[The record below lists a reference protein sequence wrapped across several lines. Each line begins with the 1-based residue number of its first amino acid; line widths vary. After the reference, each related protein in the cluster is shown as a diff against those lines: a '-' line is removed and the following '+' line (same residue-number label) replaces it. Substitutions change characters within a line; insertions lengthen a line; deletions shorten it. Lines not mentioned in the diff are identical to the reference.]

1 MENKKFFALCYLNK
15 SSLYRD
21 SKHWQIANIY
31 DHYPTKEELQKTDL
45 LGTGTDYDNRLIDII
60 ADPNKHIARLVYSKN
75 EIDWFEKFFEVSIWQ
90 FDYGQDIKMSNYL
103 ITGYCDMLSDDH
115 IVINLTDD

>member
-15 SSLYRD
+15 SSRD
-21 SKHWQIANIY
+21 SKYWQIANIY

-60 ADPNKHIARLVYSKN
+60 ADQSKYTARLVYSEDEN
-75 EIDWFEKFFEVSIWQ
+75 DWSKRFFEVSVLDFKYGEDINMS
-90 FDYGQDIKMSNYL
+90 DYSIS
-103 ITGYCDMLSDDH
+103 GYCDMMTDDH
-115 IVINLTDD
+115 IVINLSNE

>member
-31 DHYPTKEELQKTDL
+31 DHYPTKEELLKTDL

-75 EIDWFEKFFEVSIWQ
+75 EIDWCEKFFEVSIWQ
-90 FDYGQDIKMSNYL
+90 FDYREDINMSNYL
-103 ITGYCDMLSDDH
+103 ITSYCDMLSDDH
-115 IVINLTDD
+115 IVINLTND

>member
-21 SKHWQIANIY
+21 SKYWQIANIY
-31 DHYPTKEELQKTDL
+31 DHYPTKDELQKTDL

-60 ADPNKHIARLVYSKN
+60 ADPNKHIARLVYSEDKK
-75 EIDWFEKFFEVSIWQ
+75 DWCEKFFEVSVWE
-90 FDYGQDIKMSNYL
+90 FKYGEDINMSDYL
-103 ITGYCDMLSDDH
+103 ITGYCDMMTDEH
-115 IVINLTDD
+115 IVINLINE

>member
-31 DHYPTKEELQKTDL
+31 DHYPTKEELQKTEL

-60 ADPNKHIARLVYSKN
+60 ADPNKHIARLVYPKN
-75 EIDWFEKFFEVSIWQ
+75 EDCRDRFFEVSIWEIAN
-90 FDYGQDIKMSNYL
+90 GEDINIGNYL
-103 ITGYCDMLSDDH
+103 ITDYGDMLSDDH
-115 IVINLTDD
+115 IVMNLTNK